1 MLNTIIGRI
10 SKILKSQK
18 NIKPTYGYR
27 GRYSSWEEAER
38 NSIGYGAPSIAKKV
52 AKAVS
57 AVIANEAAYERDSI
71 TFQEPEY
78 SWPVATALLWVAS
91 NKKNKLEVL
100 DFGGGLGSSFFQ
112 NKPLLAFVG
121 RLDWHI
127 VEQASFVQEG
137 RKLFQNGLLS
147 FHANIEECLS
157 VAKPDIAILSSSLQY
172 ISRPYEVLE
181 KISNAH
187 IDVVV
192 FDRTL
197 FGSQADDVITIQ
209 YVSPE
214 IFDAVIPVWIL
225 NEKHFLAFMQDK
237 YRIFARFGA
246 YKNTAY
252 LDTEGLDFDEL
263 GFIMILKGSPYEQV
277 LSGHNK

>member
-1 MLNTIIGRI
+1 MLNAIISRI

-38 NSIGYGAPSIAKKV
+38 NSIGYGAPSIAKKI

-57 AVIANEAAYERDSI
+57 AVIANEVAYERDSI
-71 TFQEPEY
+71 TFLEPEY
-78 SWPVATALLWVAS
+78 SWPVATALLWAAS
-91 NKKNKLEVL
+91 NKKTKLEVV
-100 DFGGGLGSSFFQ
+100 DFGGGLGTSFFQ
-112 NKPLLAFVG
+112 NKPLLAFVD

-127 VEQASFVQEG
+127 VEQSSFVQEG

-147 FHANIEECLS
+147 FYTNIEECLS
-157 VAKPDIAILSSSLQY
+157 AVKPDIAILSSSIQY
-172 ISRPYEVLE
+172 IQKPYEVLE
-181 KISNAH
+181 KIRGASVD
-187 IDVVV
+187 IVV

-197 FGSQADDVITIQ
+197 FSNQADDVITIQ
-209 YVSPE
+209 HVSPE
-214 IFDAVIPVWIL
+214 IFDAAIPVWIL
-225 NEKHFLAFMQDK
+225 NEKRFLEFMQDK

-252 LDTEGLDFDEL
+252 LDTEGFDFDEL
-263 GFIMILKGSPYEQV
+263 GFIMILKGSPYEQA
-277 LSGHNK
+277 LSCLNK